1 MVLNRKSH
9 RGSGGSIAIAVTS
22 YTSTSSGDNAPVWS
36 TTNMFVGIGIGM
48 CMCIMVLMTRLGES
62 TVDIR
67 SRWSDLAMSYGM
79 EKQQQQQQQ
88 QQQRLPRRTR
98 HPLFSETWDI
108 FQRIEAEQTGRVFNE
123 TRTDPPLV
131 QREVH
136 FLTPEQLHKND
147 TFSASWLQRT
157 LDFMTMPLAEIATDE
172 DATYFAYTTNNN
184 DNNKDNF
191 RMTMDWLDFG

>member
-1 MVLNRKSH
+1 MTR
-9 RGSGGSIAIAVTS
+9 
-22 YTSTSSGDNAPVWS
+22 
-36 TTNMFVGIGIGM
+36 MFAGISIGM
-48 CMCIMVLMTRLGES
+48 SVMVMVVWLGES

-67 SRWSDLAMSYGM
+67 NRWTDLALSSEAPESSGQ
-79 EKQQQQQQQ
+79 EQQQQV
-88 QQQRLPRRTR
+88 RRPRRTR
-98 HPLFSETWDI
+98 HPQFSETWDI

-136 FLTPEQLHKND
+136 FLVPEQLHMDD

-157 LDFMTMPLAEIATDE
+157 SDFMNMKLEEIGTCE
-172 DATYFAYTTNNN
+172 DAALLAFTSGGNK
-184 DNNKDNF
+184 KDNF